1 MVSVALLPGQPNVIH
16 ELLAVT
22 KTLTL
27 FGYIPYASLI
37 PFFCEFEI
45 MEDMLQ
51 FCLCLM
57 FYICLLLYIHQQVLY
72 HSLNLLIS
80 FYYLSLI
87 DPLLQYNFAQ
97 FTQHILM
104 VTYHVPG
111 TGVIKVN
118 KAIMAHILSEFTR
131 LGRQEYNRI
140 AQSKLPVCEV
150 PCTG

>member
-1 MVSVALLPGQPNVIH
+1 M
-16 ELLAVT
+16 
-22 KTLTL
+22 
-27 FGYIPYASLI
+27 
-37 PFFCEFEI
+37 
-45 MEDMLQ
+45 
-51 FCLCLM
+51 
-57 FYICLLLYIHQQVLY
+57 
-72 HSLNLLIS
+72 LIS

-118 KAIMAHILSEFTR
+118 KAIMAHVLSEFTR

-150 PCTG
+150 PCTGWWVGAWSNLHQWRFLWGINLKLRLKNNLELARTVREHIWQGYNVMKPWGLREDEELERGPVWPPVDVEG